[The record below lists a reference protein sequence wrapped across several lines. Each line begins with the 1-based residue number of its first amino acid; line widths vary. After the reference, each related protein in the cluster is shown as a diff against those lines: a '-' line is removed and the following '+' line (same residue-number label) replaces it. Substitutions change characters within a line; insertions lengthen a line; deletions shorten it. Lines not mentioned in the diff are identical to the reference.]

1 VTAPLAPTIAPF
13 VPEPPDADWESIRA
27 RVMSRLAADAA
38 TAWTDHNI
46 VDPGVTLAESAAFGV
61 ADLHYRVGERHL
73 DAWPLEARD
82 WEQDADR
89 HWHATLPPGSVT
101 AIATALASPGP
112 TSAVVLEPLVRA
124 CVSRADAVALLS
136 KAPWSGGLTAAQRP
150 AVIALMRARLVRQVA
165 QEQTD
170 LIAAAVE
177 AERESPEPVQ
187 VRDARAAAELA
198 YALPLWTEEITAL
211 VRRERRRLSQEALV
225 ARLTEIRAAT
235 TPTAVAAVRAALERD
250 GLERDD
256 PAPQDE
262 IDIAMAA
269 AEQPLDTVPEDL
281 EDADGRSCVWPP
293 HPIQA
298 LTCEPVTAEDYARR
312 ARAHAGVGR
321 AWAVPGRLPGIAW
334 NGLATDT
341 TPDIA
346 VDEDAAAITLVVERV
361 SGTANPAGFLRA
373 VLTTAIGPEATAPF
387 PEWRQDVDDLEPRR
401 LICDEVGASLLAEAP
416 ILVQA
421 TLVTAVGLDRDAVIA
436 DVRARIAA
444 FFAAGRPESRPPA
457 PAPIVDGPWPRND
470 QPSGGWI
477 PGDPIRF
484 TEVVDAIVANP
495 DVWGVEQLAMKIEGD
510 PTWVPQSAGA
520 LEIPRDAVPTLADAE
535 CIRVRFSLTT
545 ECGDA

>member
-13 VPEPPDADWESIRA
+13 VPEPPDADWKTIRA
-27 RVMSRLAADAA
+27 RVTARLAADAA
-38 TAWTDHNI
+38 TAWTDHNT
-46 VDPGVTLAESAAFGV
+46 VDPGVTLAESAAFGI
-61 ADLHYRVGERHL
+61 ADLHYRVAERRL

-82 WEQDADR
+82 WEPDADR
-89 HWHATLPPGSVT
+89 HWHATLPPGSLT
-101 AIATALASPGP
+101 AIATALASAG

-124 CVSRADAVALLS
+124 CVSRADAVALLA
-136 KAPWSGGLTAAQRP
+136 KAPWSGVLTATHRT

-170 LIAAAVE
+170 VIAAAVA
-177 AERESPEPVQ
+177 AERESADPVA

-198 YALPLWTEEITAL
+198 YTLPLWTEEITAL

-225 ARLTEIRAAT
+225 ARLAEIRAAA
-235 TPTAVAAVRAALERD
+235 TPAAAIAVQEALA
-250 GLERDD
+250 RDD
-256 PAPQDE
+256 LGLAE
-262 IDIAMAA
+262 IGIAMAA
-269 AEQPLDTVPEDL
+269 AEQPLDLVPEYL
-281 EDADGRSCVWPP
+281 ENAGGHSSVWPP

-312 ARAHAGVGR
+312 ARAHLGVGR

-334 NGLATDT
+334 NGLPTDT

-346 VDEDAAAITLVVERV
+346 VDASAAAVTLVVERV
-361 SGTANPAGFLRA
+361 AGTGNSAGFLRE
-373 VLTTAIGPEATAPF
+373 VLMTAIGPEATAPF

-416 ILVQA
+416 VLVQA
-421 TLVTAVGLDRDAVIA
+421 TLVTAGGVDRDAVIA

-457 PAPIVDGPWPRND
+457 PAPIVDGPWPRID

-484 TEVVDAIVANP
+484 TEVVDAIVANL
-495 DVWGVEQLAMKIEGD
+495 DVWGVEQLAMQVEGD

-520 LEIPRDAVPTLADAE
+520 LEILRNAVPTLADAE

-545 ECGDA
+545 ECGNA